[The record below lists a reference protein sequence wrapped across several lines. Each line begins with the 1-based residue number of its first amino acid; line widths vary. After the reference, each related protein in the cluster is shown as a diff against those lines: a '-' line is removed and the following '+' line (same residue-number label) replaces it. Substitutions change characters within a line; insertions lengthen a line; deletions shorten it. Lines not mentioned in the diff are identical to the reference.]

1 MTDAPKRLIETAFPL
16 EQVSLD
22 SVHEKNVRHGHIST
36 LHIWPARRPLA
47 ACRAAL
53 IASLLPDAA
62 GADERRAIYRRMA
75 GRVVE
80 TVEDVTQGGR
90 TVARRKRSTRGG
102 ILHWKREDG
111 PDLDWFR
118 ERIREAWGG
127 RAPRVLD
134 PFAGG
139 GAIPLEAMRLG
150 CEATA
155 VDVNPVA
162 WFVLTC
168 TLDWPRKLAGQT
180 RPLPA
185 FARKDRAFMT
195 AFLQANGV
203 RGRAL
208 ARELAALGLDAR
220 GRDAGPAAPTLLESA
235 PAPDADLAW
244 QVRAWGR
251 RVLASARR
259 RLARRYPTWAEFRAL
274 KPGGR
279 RFKPRARRLLTPD
292 ADGAVDA
299 AALNREFDAEYLDD
313 QRNPR
318 WVATPTVAYLW
329 ARTAR
334 CKGCRAT
341 IPLLKTRW
349 LAKKGAKRV
358 RLTMTP
364 NEDGTGVVFGV
375 EAGVPVAE
383 EPRARRERDRELG
396 GGTMSRSGARC
407 PCCGAIST
415 MEDLRVDGRAGRLG
429 VVMTTVV
436 VDGPAGKEYRLP
448 TEEEIDAARVEAAEL
463 DALYAEIPFGLP
475 DEPTPSE
482 ESLGMRVP
490 RYGFTTWRSLF
501 TDRQLLALGVLV
513 HEIRC
518 AAGLGGQIASASSP
532 ASERVDGGERIGSRS
547 RATDSGTS
555 AARPFTPASPAMEYS
570 GAAERVGS
578 DSRAADSAARTR
590 SVGETPGAGAPSVG
604 DLREDAWRAAL
615 AAYLT
620 AAVSKFADYSSA
632 ICSWHNGGEKL
643 GHTFARFAL
652 PMVWDYCEVNP
663 LAQTTGGFSSTV
675 EWVARVVEHLETAAA
690 GAPVPAVARRSALA
704 AAGGPFDL
712 ICTDPP
718 YYDAIPYSDLMDFF
732 HVWQRRVLHG
742 LSPAA
747 DGVFADPL
755 GPKWDADAGDGE
767 LIDDAARFGGDRAA
781 SKRNYEDGMARAFV
795 RFRDVLRD
803 DGRLV
808 LVFANKSPHAWET
821 LVSALIRAGFTVTGS
836 WPIRTEMETRQRSL
850 ASAALAS
857 SIWLVCRKRT
867 LTGPGWDAT
876 VLAEMRQRIHQQLR
890 DFWDAGI
897 RGPDFVWAATGPALE
912 AFSRHPVVKCA
923 DAPGARLSVSAF
935 LREVRRF
942 VVDFVV
948 GRVLTAGGEE
958 MVSGLDDVTT
968 YYLLHR
974 YDFGLGDAP
983 AGACI
988 LYALSCNLSDRA
1000 LADRHDLLAHGGGR
1014 ASDEPDDEDD
1024 EYDGASGEADGDDA
1038 QGGADSA
1045 GRGGTV
1051 RLKPWNRRRAKTLGA
1066 DAQDG
1071 APAPLIDQAH
1081 RLMQLWRGGDESK
1094 VNDYLD
1100 ARGLTRNA
1108 LFGRLLQA
1116 VIELAP
1122 AGSEERAILESLSNH
1137 VAARSGVSA
1146 ARQPRM
1152 L

>member
-1 MTDAPKRLIETAFPL
+1 MSAERLVEVAFPL

-53 IASLLPDAA
+53 IATLLPDPDDP
-62 GADERRAIYRRMA
+62 DERRAIYRRMA
-75 GRVVE
+75 GQVVE
-80 TVEDVTQGGR
+80 TVEDEKVGGR
-90 TVARRKRSTRGG
+90 TVARRRRSTRGG
-102 ILHWKREDG
+102 VLHWKREDG

-118 ERIREAWGG
+118 GRIREAYGG

-150 CEATA
+150 CAATA
-155 VDVNPVA
+155 ADVNPVA
-162 WFVLTC
+162 WFLLTC
-168 TLDWPRKLAGQT
+168 TLDWPRRLAGRT

-185 FARKDRAFMT
+185 FARRDRAFMT
-195 AFLQANGV
+195 SFLKANGV
-203 RGRAL
+203 KGRAL
-208 ARELAALGLDAR
+208 ARELAALGFDEPEKA
-220 GRDAGPAAPTLLESA
+220 GGPAAPALIEHV
-235 PAPDADLAW
+235 PALDADLAW
-244 QVRAWGR
+244 NVRAWGR
-251 RVLASARR
+251 RVLAQARR
-259 RLARRYPTWAEFRAL
+259 TLAPRYPAYAEFRAPA
-274 KPGGR
+274 PGGPP
-279 RFKPRARRLLTPD
+279 FEPRPRRLLEPD
-292 ADGAVDA
+292 AAGEVDA
-299 AALNREFDAEYLDD
+299 EPLNREFHAAYLGDR
-313 QRNPR
+313 RNPR
-318 WVATPTVAYLW
+318 WVATTTVAYLW

-341 IPLLKTRW
+341 VPLLKTRW

-364 NEDGTGVVFGV
+364 NGDRTGVVFGV
-375 EAGVPVAE
+375 EAGVPAAE
-383 EPRARRERDRELG
+383 GAAARRRAHDRELG
-396 GGTMSRSGARC
+396 GGTMSRSGAQC
-407 PCCGAIST
+407 PCCGAIAT
-415 MEDLRVDGRAGRLG
+415 MEDLRLEGRAGRLG
-429 VVMTTVV
+429 VVMTAVV
-436 VDGPAGKEYRLP
+436 VDGPNGKEYRLP
-448 TEEEIDAARVEAAEL
+448 TGEEIAAARVAAGAL
-463 DALYAEIPFGLP
+463 DALYAEIPFGPP
-475 DEPTPSE
+475 DEATPSE
-482 ESLGMRVP
+482 ESLGMRIP
-490 RYGFTTWRSLF
+490 RYGFDTWRSLF
-501 TDRQLLALGVLV
+501 TDRQLLALGAFVR
-513 HEIRC
+513 EICRC
-518 AAGLGGQIASASSP
+518 ADDLARRPAPATGDGAG
-532 ASERVDGGERIGSRS
+532 
-547 RATDSGTS
+547 
-555 AARPFTPASPAMEYS
+555 
-570 GAAERVGS
+570 ERVGAPLNAG
-578 DSRAADSAARTR
+578 AAAPEPVAVAAAGGQTPSAAGRPPD
-590 SVGETPGAGAPSVG
+590 VW
-604 DLREDAWRAAL
+604 REAL

-620 AAVSKFADYSSA
+620 CAVSKLADYGSA
-632 ICSWHNGGEKL
+632 ICSWHNGREIL

-663 LAQTTGGFSSTV
+663 LAETTGGFPAAV
-675 EWVARVVEHLETAAA
+675 EWVARVVEHLEAAA
-690 GAPVPAVARRSALA
+690 ADAPAPAVARRSAAA

-732 HVWQRRVLHG
+732 HVWLRRALRG
-742 LSPAA
+742 LSPEVDAA
-747 DGVFADPL
+747 FAEPL
-755 GPKWDADAGDGE
+755 GPKWDAAAGDGE

-781 SKRNYEDGMARAFV
+781 SKRNYEEGMARAFV
-795 RFRDVLRD
+795 RFRDALRD

-808 LVFANKSPHAWET
+808 LVFANKSPDAWET
-821 LVSALIRAGFTVTGS
+821 LVSALIRAGFVVTGS

-857 SIWLVCRKRT
+857 SIWLVCRKRAQ
-867 LTGPGWDAT
+867 TGPGWDAP
-876 VLAEMRQRIHQQLR
+876 VLAEMRRRIHRRLR
-890 DFWDAGI
+890 EFWDAGI

-912 AFSRHPVVKCA
+912 AFSQHPVVKRA

-958 MVSGLDDVTT
+958 AVSGLDDVTT

-1000 LADRHDLLAHGGGR
+1000 LADRHDLLARGRGG
-1014 ASDEPDDEDD
+1014 ASEEDD
-1024 EYDGASGEADGDDA
+1024 EGGDAAGGEADAGDEPETGA
-1038 QGGADSA
+1038 GAGGA
-1045 GRGGTV
+1045 V
-1051 RLKPWNRRRAKTLGA
+1051 RLKPWSRRKAKTLGD
-1066 DAQDG
+1066 DAPDG
-1071 APAPLIDQAH
+1071 RPAPLIDQAH
-1081 RLMQLWRGGDESK
+1081 RLMQLWSGGDESK

-1100 ARGLTRNA
+1100 ARGLTRHA

-1116 VIELAP
+1116 VIEMAP

-1137 VAARSGVSA
+1137 VAARAGVSA